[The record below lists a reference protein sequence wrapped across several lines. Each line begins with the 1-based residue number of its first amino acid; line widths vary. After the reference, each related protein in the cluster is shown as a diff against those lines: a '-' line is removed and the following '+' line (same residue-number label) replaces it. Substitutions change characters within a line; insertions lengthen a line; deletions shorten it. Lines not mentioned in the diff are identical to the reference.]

1 MVRKV
6 LYLSLKE
13 FKNAQK
19 RQHGEGISGSLKT
32 VNGELSICWNLC
44 IVSVWDIFI
53 VSVWDMFFA
62 TCAFYARSLLS
73 VIGGHPDGFIGSFL
87 CVFMCCTINWQGV
100 LVSPFPIHKAKAANL
115 ISY

>member
-32 VNGELSICWNLC
+32 VNGELTVCWNLC
-44 IVSVWDIFI
+44 IVSVWD
-53 VSVWDMFFA
+53 D
-62 TCAFYARSLLS
+62 
-73 VIGGHPDGFIGSFL
+73 FL
-87 CVFMCCTINWQGV
+87 QRV
-100 LVSPFPIHKAKAANL
+100 LFKLGP
-115 ISY
+115 